1 MDGRATVLL
10 VCEDR
15 SQLFMAG
22 DSLRMYGYDVVQ
34 VGSEAEAMEQLGSGL
49 RLSVLVTDISVTLD
63 GLKLARTARELRPR
77 AHVIYTA
84 RMPHAVSQKGRVSGA
99 LLVRAPYRPAQ
110 IAALIAELQGKA
122 DPMPA
127 SRAA

>member
-22 DSLRMYGYDVVQ
+22 DSLRMYGYDVVPTGNQ
-34 VGSEAEAMEQLGSGL
+34 AEAVEQLRSSL
-49 RLSVLVTDISVTLD
+49 RPSVLVTDVSATLD
-63 GLKLARTARELRPR
+63 GLMLARTARELRPR

-84 RMPHAVSQKGRVSGA
+84 RMPHAVSVKGRVSGA
-99 LLVRAPYRPAQ
+99 LLVRSPYRPAQ

-122 DPMPA
+122 DPSPA